1 MHPVTSHNQLL
12 IQPVPDDVA
21 VAINGTDLIQIL
33 LNLTLNALQCVAG
46 PHQVQIRGQLLH
58 HAVNLSLFQDG
69 PEDRFIHREDFHNQ
83 PPLLAVSVE
92 DNGPGIPPE
101 TLPRIFE
108 PFYTAQACAHG
119 TGLGLSIVQRL
130 LKEARGGLHV
140 HSKAGQGTI
149 FTIYL
154 RARPAKTDPTLK
166 L

>member
-1 MHPVTSHNQLL
+1 MLFRS
-12 IQPVPDDVA
+12 D
-21 VAINGTDLIQIL
+21 
-33 LNLTLNALQCVAG
+33 
-46 PHQVQIRGQLLH
+46 
-58 HAVNLSLFQDG
+58 HAVNFSLFQDG
-69 PEDRFIHREDFHNQ
+69 SEDRFIHRECFLNQ

-101 TLPRIFE
+101 ALSRIFE
-108 PFYTAQACAHG
+108 AFYTTRAGARG

-140 HSKAGQGTI
+140 HSKPGQGTI

-154 RARPAKTDPTLK
+154 RAHPAHIDPTLK